1 MRPVLFWSIGI
12 SMLEMLMKL
21 ENYLSGW
28 LGILMNLK
36 LAVLILVPH
45 PLASLIIPLRCV
57 KFVIVL
63 ITPVILVPFIFLMK
77 ALLDIAI

>member
-21 ENYLSGW
+21 GNYLSGW

-36 LAVLILVPH
+36 LVVMPLLCAKFAIVLTTPVLLVP
-45 PLASLIIPLRCV
+45 
-57 KFVIVL
+57 IV
-63 ITPVILVPFIFLMK
+63 FLMK
-77 ALLDIAI
+77 ALLDLAI